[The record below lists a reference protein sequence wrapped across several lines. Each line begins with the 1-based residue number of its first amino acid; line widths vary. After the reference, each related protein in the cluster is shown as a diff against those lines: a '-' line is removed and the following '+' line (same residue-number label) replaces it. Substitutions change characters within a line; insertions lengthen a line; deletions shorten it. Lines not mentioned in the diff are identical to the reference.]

1 CAINELLPPELAQGM
16 MSLPEALRTLHRPP
30 PTLQLVDL
38 ESGKHPAQRRLILEE
53 LLAHNLSMLALRAGA
68 QRFHAQ
74 PLSQRDELK
83 DKLLASLPFKP
94 TGAQARVTAEIER
107 DMALDVPMM
116 RLVQGDVG
124 SGKTLV
130 AALAALRAIAHGKQV
145 ALMAPTEL
153 LAEQHANNFRNWF
166 APLGI
171 EVGWLAGKQK
181 GKARLAQQDAIAS
194 GQV

>member
-1 CAINELLPPELAQGM
+1 M
-16 MSLPEALRTLHRPP
+16 
-30 PTLQLVDL
+30 
-38 ESGKHPAQRRLILEE
+38 
-53 LLAHNLSMLALRAGA
+53 
-68 QRFHAQ
+68 
-74 PLSQRDELK
+74 
-83 DKLLASLPFKP
+83 
-94 TGAQARVTAEIER
+94 
-107 DMALDVPMM
+107 
-116 RLVQGDVG
+116 QGDVG

-181 GKARLAQQDAIAS
+181 GKARLAQQEAIAS
-194 GQV
+194 GQVQMIVGTHAIFREQVQFNGFGAGDYRRTASFWRASASGIVGERPAAGLPSASVDHDRHADPPHAGNDCVCRSRYLGDR